1 MSAQELVIGV
11 NGVSR
16 DTILNLVETH
26 GNVTYCYTDD
36 NGEEINVSLT
46 HYSDPETSYEVEFNS
61 GTMGTMMVHPD
72 ISEAIDYFFELVK
85 QHPTVIEED

>member
-26 GNVTYCYTDD
+26 GNVTYCYT
-36 NGEEINVSLT
+36 ER
-46 HYSDPETSYEVEFNS
+46 
-61 GTMGTMMVHPD
+61 
-72 ISEAIDYFFELVK
+72 A
-85 QHPTVIEED
+85 